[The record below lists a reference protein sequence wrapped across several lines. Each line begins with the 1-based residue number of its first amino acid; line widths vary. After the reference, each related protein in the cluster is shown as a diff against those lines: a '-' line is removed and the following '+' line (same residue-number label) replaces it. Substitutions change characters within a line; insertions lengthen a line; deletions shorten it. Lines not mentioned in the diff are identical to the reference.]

1 MSSLPPSQ
9 SSDNKTHVFLPVMA
23 IAVLF
28 LVLLARALAA

>member
-9 SSDNKTHVFLPVMA
+9 SPEHKTHVFLPVLA

-28 LVLLARALAA
+28 LVLLARAMAA

>member
-1 MSSLPPSQ
+1 MSSLPSGPSP
-9 SSDNKTHVFLPVMA
+9 DNRTHVFLPVLA